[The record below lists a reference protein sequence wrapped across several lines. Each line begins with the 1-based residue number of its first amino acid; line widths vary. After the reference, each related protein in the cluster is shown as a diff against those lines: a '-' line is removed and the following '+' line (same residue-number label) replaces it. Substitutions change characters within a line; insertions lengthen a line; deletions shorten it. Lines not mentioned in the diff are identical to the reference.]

1 VAGLLAPVPAAVERV
16 AARLLAAEGSAC
28 CHLAGHELGLLGTV
42 ALDWHIDVAGW
53 TGARMAEHG
62 TGVMLAVLVLQPVA
76 VLAAGVRQNEWVVA
90 RLLEAPAVALVPG
103 QLVLGIGEVAV
114 RASPAVECEQPPGGL
129 LRIGGHVVIVPV
141 AIHRLVVALVSRCL
155 PVPPSVF
162 LLFLFVVLD
171 RLLQGLVQFEDP
183 ALDAAEMERLATLP
197 AVPQGTSLV
206 DLVAADDA
214 LLLSLS

>member
-1 VAGLLAPVPAAVERV
+1 MTGLLAPVPAAVERA

-42 ALDWHIDVAGW
+42 ALDWHIDVAGR

-114 RASPAVECEQPPGGL
+114 RASPAVECEQPLGGL
-129 LRIGGHVVIVPV
+129 LPIGGHVVIVPV

-155 PVPPSVF
+155 F

-206 DLVAADDA
+206 DLVATDDA